1 MSKEYDLYLDQHK
14 ENVRKGFYWLKHNLP
29 EVLEDWDDDGR
40 LEYQICETHDESK
53 SHPMEYDAYDRY
65 FYSNNRSYHVVETFR
80 FAWLRHIH
88 HNPHHWQHWVLI
100 NDDPNEGE
108 IILDMPYCFII
119 EMICDWW
126 AFSWAKGDLRE
137 IFKWFDDH
145 KDYMKLSK
153 KTRKVVESILEKIH
167 VRLDEKET
175 SNDGTGEN

>member
-1 MSKEYDLYLDQHK
+1 
-14 ENVRKGFYWLKHNLP
+14 
-29 EVLEDWDDDGR
+29 
-40 LEYQICETHDESK
+40 
-53 SHPMEYDAYDRY
+53 MEYDAYDRY

-145 KDYMKLSK
+145 KDYMKLSDNTRRIVDDILK
-153 KTRKVVESILEKIH
+153 KIQVKMTELEK
-167 VRLDEKET
+167 
-175 SNDGTGEN
+175 NDDR